1 MNGLIANGCPHQG
14 LRCWPGPASANY
26 YRGQPFPLA
35 LRAYLAENF
44 SHHPP
49 NPTAAAT
56 GPTSLLMAAI
66 SDKKVVT
73 ITYDLSVTDENQEKV
88 LVESAEADTPMVF
101 LFGHSGL
108 PEEFETQLDGKN
120 AGDSFEFSLTPEQA
134 YGEYD
139 EQALVEIPK
148 EVFLIDGKLDEEMLQ
163 PGNFLPMA
171 DNEGNHMQAKVISIG
186 DTAVQM
192 DFNHPLAGMMMHFT
206 GKVEEV
212 REATTEELAHG
223 HVHGEDGHQH

>member
-1 MNGLIANGCPHQG
+1 MESKKS
-14 LRCWPGPASANY
+14 AS
-26 YRGQPFPLA
+26 
-35 LRAYLAENF
+35 
-44 SHHPP
+44 
-49 NPTAAAT
+49 
-56 GPTSLLMAAI
+56 I

-88 LVESAEADTPMVF
+88 LVESAEAEEPMVF

-108 PEEFETQLDGKN
+108 PEEFENQLQGKN
-120 AGDSFEFSLTPEQA
+120 TGDTFTFSLTPEQA

-148 EVFLIDGKLDEEMLQ
+148 QVFEIDGKLDLQMLEL
-163 PGNFLPMA
+163 GNFLPMA

-192 DFNHPLAGMMMHFT
+192 DFNHPLAGMVMHFT
-206 GKVEEV
+206 GQVADV
-212 REATTEELAHG
+212 REATAEELAHG
-223 HVHGEDGHQH
+223 HVHGEGGHQH

>member
-1 MNGLIANGCPHQG
+1 
-14 LRCWPGPASANY
+14 
-26 YRGQPFPLA
+26 
-35 LRAYLAENF
+35 
-44 SHHPP
+44 
-49 NPTAAAT
+49 
-56 GPTSLLMAAI
+56 MAAI

-88 LVESAEADTPMVF
+88 LVESAEADSPMVF

-108 PEEFETQLDGKN
+108 PEEFEAQLDGKS
-120 AGDSFEFSLTPEQA
+120 AGDNFQFSLTPEQA

-148 EVFLIDGKLDEEMLQ
+148 EVFLIDGKMDDDMLQ

-171 DNEGNHMQAKVISIG
+171 DNEGNHMQAKVISVD

-192 DFNHPLAGMMMHFT
+192 DFNHPLAGMVMHFT
-206 GKVEEV
+206 GKVQDV
-212 REATTEELAHG
+212 RDATADELAHG
-223 HVHGEDGHQH
+223 HAHGEGGHQH